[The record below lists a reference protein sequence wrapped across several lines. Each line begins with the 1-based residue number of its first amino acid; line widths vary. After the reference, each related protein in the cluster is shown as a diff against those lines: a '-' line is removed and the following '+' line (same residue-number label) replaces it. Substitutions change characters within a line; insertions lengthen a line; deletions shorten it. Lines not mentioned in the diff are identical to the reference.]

1 MFNACWRLF
10 CGDRYRWYSNPGP
23 CYSMLYVIH
32 HFGRFLPWQV
42 ECCEGLQM
50 CLGHFGGGWSYRC
63 FTSCHLLERTILE
76 HWVLVAKNQKGWQ
89 TRFVWCTLIL
99 FTSIYTNPE
108 KLVYFA
114 RSSKS
119 TMVSWRFFLSKWKF
133 RATLWW
139 KPGKCQEG
147 TIICFRTKRK
157 HWHKSSR
164 GDWPYEDWL

>member
-1 MFNACWRLF
+1 MHVGGFSVETDTDDTVILVTACLWF
-10 CGDRYRWYSNPGP
+10 CN
-23 CYSMLYVIH
+23 VIH

-63 FTSCHLLERTILE
+63 FTSCHLLEHTILE
-76 HWVLVAKNQKGWQ
+76 HWVLVAKNQKGWR
-89 TRFVWCTLIL
+89 TRCSLMYSD
-99 FTSIYTNPE
+99 SIYIDLH
-108 KLVYFA
+108 KSWKIGA

-119 TMVSWRFFLSKWKF
+119 TMVSWRFFCLSGSSGQHF
-133 RATLWW
+133 DGNL
-139 KPGKCQEG
+139 GKCQEG